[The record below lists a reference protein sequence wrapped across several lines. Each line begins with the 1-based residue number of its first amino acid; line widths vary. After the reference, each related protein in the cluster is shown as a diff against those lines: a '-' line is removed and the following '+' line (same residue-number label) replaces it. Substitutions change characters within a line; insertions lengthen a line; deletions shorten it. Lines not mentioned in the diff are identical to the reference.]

1 MILIA
6 ARNPLFPKIISILRD
21 PLTSEN
27 TITHQEIKG
36 IPNIWHQVTRHQG
49 GRKVIY
55 TLKTCSHEDA
65 EQYKYRESHDMYTYV
80 YTCNTYAH
88 MLYYH
93 TIFSYVAFPE
103 IKMHF
108 EAAGSTV
115 PCKRSRNQRFRIFN
129 LAHPGRIHKILRNC
143 ISTHFISKIVC

>member
-1 MILIA
+1 MEQS
-6 ARNPLFPKIISILRD
+6 PVPKIETNYKL
-21 PLTSEN
+21 
-27 TITHQEIKG
+27 
-36 IPNIWHQVTRHQG
+36 
-49 GRKVIY
+49 RKVIY

-108 EAAGSTV
+108 ESAATV
-115 PCKRSRNQRFRIFN
+115 PSDTLGSMN
-129 LAHPGRIHKILRNC
+129 LALFLA
-143 ISTHFISKIVC
+143 TL